1 MLSRISLTNRHTAI
15 RAIYY
20 LLRLEIIS
28 RSLIDKIGVRS
39 NESRKFERNSKLCM
53 VTLLKKKKGERK
65 RKKQRSFVADRGET
79 VENKDC
85 RDGDPR
91 GAAEDKSIERGHAT
105 DRGIAP
111 IALGARSGRGCKRS
125 GGRVSEQFLK
135 RKEKKSEERRWR
147 RRRGTRV
154 HVCFKLFLLITI
166 IIVCQRCRRYFRKN
180 AWDHTK

>member
-1 MLSRISLTNRHTAI
+1 MYGH
-15 RAIYY
+15 
-20 LLRLEIIS
+20 
-28 RSLIDKIGVRS
+28 LIK
-39 NESRKFERNSKLCM
+39 KK
-53 VTLLKKKKGERK
+53 KKKKGERK

-135 RKEKKSEERRWR
+135 RKRKERGKTMEEKK
-147 RRRGTRV
+147 GDTRSRV
-154 HVCFKLFLLITI
+154 LQIIFINHHHYRVSTMSSLF
-166 IIVCQRCRRYFRKN
+166 
-180 AWDHTK
+180 